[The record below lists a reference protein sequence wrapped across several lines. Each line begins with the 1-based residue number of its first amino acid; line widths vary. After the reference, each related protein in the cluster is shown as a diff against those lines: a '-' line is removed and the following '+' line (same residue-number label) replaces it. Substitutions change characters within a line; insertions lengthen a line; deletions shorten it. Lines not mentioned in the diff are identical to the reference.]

1 MTIADKVKKLIK
13 DFNGIK
19 EPEFKRVSFP
29 IGIRTCDGE
38 PFAIIL
44 YLDTLPTHALLDALR
59 DDLEYLSEPH

>member
-1 MTIADKVKKLIK
+1 VTIADKVKKLIK

-29 IGIRTCDGE
+29 IGIRACDGE